1 MADIHTLISSRIR
14 VELLKILALNPES
27 TFNINELS
35 RRTGFSPRGV
45 EKELKNLLSGGI
57 LRREVS
63 GNQHRYQLDPLSP
76 INREI
81 KGIITKTV
89 GIAELVKQALQSVEQ
104 EISRAFIYGSF
115 ASGDYGND
123 SDVDLY
129 IVTELSGLKL
139 AELLGEVQNEIG
151 RSINIAQF
159 TLDEYNRKKEQNDHF
174 LTRVLE
180 GPKINIFG
188 HENES

>member
-14 VELLKILALNPES
+14 VELLKILALAPES

-63 GNQHRYQLDPLSP
+63 GNQHRYQLDPLCP

-89 GIAELVKQALQSVEQ
+89 GIAELVKQALRSVEQ
-104 EISRAFIYGSF
+104 KIHLAFIYGSF

-123 SDVDLY
+123 SDADLF

-139 AELLGEVQNEIG
+139 AELLGEVQNEVG

-159 TLDEYNRKKEQNDHF
+159 TIDEYNRRKEQNDHF

-180 GPKINIFG
+180 DPKIIIFG
-188 HENES
+188 HEDES